1 MRLRHIEVFHAI
13 MQVGTISGAAQ
24 VLHISQ
30 PAVTKVLQHCELQL
44 GMPLFERVRGKLYPK
59 PEAHRLFAETEKLN
73 RDLQGIR
80 RLAASL
86 KGRALETIR
95 LVSTPTVA
103 ISVLPQA
110 VTAWRK
116 EFPGA
121 RCELAT
127 HHTSEIVNT
136 LRLGEADLALSL
148 QDPRH
153 PGIVAE
159 PLAQGVMTVIA
170 PAGTW
175 SAADSA
181 MPLTAPGL
189 AGELIGHA
197 DNDPLGEMVV
207 AACEAQGLHPVF
219 HTVVQTYQIARSLV
233 EAGGGSTAWVWRDYP
248 VPAGVFKAGRN
259 VIAVRVLSGGS
270 GGGLTGGPEN
280 RGIKTSDG
288 KVIALPA
295 TWKFQLGM
303 RSKGLSIPPSPWD
316 IPTSLSTLHNAMI
329 APLAGYKFK
338 LAAWYQGESN
348 TGEPK
353 EYEVL
358 LPLLI
363 ADWRKT
369 FAQPELPFLVVQLSS
384 FGSVALK
391 PGASNWAQL
400 REAQARTVRNDRHA
414 GLAVSLDVGDR
425 TDIHPPQKAVLGERL
440 ARAARALAYGEA
452 IAPGGPEASGVTRAG
467 EDLVIKFRNAGGGLR
482 TYSASHAIGFEACA
496 GADCR
501 Y

>member
-1 MRLRHIEVFHAI
+1 MPGGR
-13 MQVGTISGAAQ
+13 GACRDRAT
-24 VLHISQ
+24 SA
-30 PAVTKVLQHCELQL
+30 P
-44 GMPLFERVRGKLYPK
+44 PRRRGW
-59 PEAHRLFAETEKLN
+59 A
-73 RDLQGIR
+73 DL
-80 RLAASL
+80 
-86 KGRALETIR
+86 
-95 LVSTPTVA
+95 STPTVA

-233 EAGGGSTAWVWRDYP
+233 EAGGGMAVVDPFTANSA
-248 VPAGVFKAGRN
+248 AGALVKEVKRAMQHGHPQMT
-259 VIAVRVLSGGS
+259 IADLLGN
-270 GGGLTGGPEN
+270 P
-280 RGIKTSDG
+280 
-288 KVIALPA
+288 LPA
-295 TWKFQLGM
+295 
-303 RSKGLSIPPSPWD
+303 
-316 IPTSLSTLHNAMI
+316 
-329 APLAGYKFK
+329 
-338 LAAWYQGESN
+338 
-348 TGEPK
+348 
-353 EYEVL
+353 
-358 LPLLI
+358 
-363 ADWRKT
+363 
-369 FAQPELPFLVVQLSS
+369 
-384 FGSVALK
+384 
-391 PGASNWAQL
+391 
-400 REAQARTVRNDRHA
+400 
-414 GLAVSLDVGDR
+414 
-425 TDIHPPQKAVLGERL
+425 
-440 ARAARALAYGEA
+440 
-452 IAPGGPEASGVTRAG
+452 
-467 EDLVIKFRNAGGGLR
+467 DLVNAQ
-482 TYSASHAIGFEACA
+482 
-496 GADCR
+496 
-501 Y
+501 

>member
-86 KGRALETIR
+86 KGRAIETIR

-103 ISVLPQA
+103 ISVLPMA
-110 VTAWRK
+110 MSAWRK
-116 EFPGA
+116 EFPGT

-136 LRLGEADLALSL
+136 LRLGEADMALSL

-170 PAGTW
+170 PSGTW
-175 SAADSA
+175 SAADCGT
-181 MPLTAPGL
+181 PLAACGL
-189 AGELIGHA
+189 TGELIGHA

-207 AACEAQGLHPVF
+207 AACEAQDLHPVF

-233 EAGGGSTAWVWRDYP
+233 EAGGGMAVVDPFTAASANSGLVQHRPWAPAIP
-248 VPAGVFKAGRN
+248 VQLYLLTAG
-259 VIAVRVLSGGS
+259 
-270 GGGLTGGPEN
+270 
-280 RGIKTSDG
+280 
-288 KVIALPA
+288 
-295 TWKFQLGM
+295 
-303 RSKGLSIPPSPWD
+303 
-316 IPTSLSTLHNAMI
+316 H
-329 APLAGYKFK
+329 APLSHGARQ
-338 LAAWYQGESN
+338 LAAC
-348 TGEPK
+348 
-353 EYEVL
+353 
-358 LPLLI
+358 I
-363 ADWRKT
+363 AT
-369 FAQPELPFLVVQLSS
+369 
-384 FGSVALK
+384 
-391 PGASNWAQL
+391 
-400 REAQARTVRNDRHA
+400 
-414 GLAVSLDVGDR
+414 
-425 TDIHPPQKAVLGERL
+425 
-440 ARAARALAYGEA
+440 AARVCLEKA
-452 IAPGGPEASGVTRAG
+452 
-467 EDLVIKFRNAGGGLR
+467 
-482 TYSASHAIGFEACA
+482 
-496 GADCR
+496 
-501 Y
+501 